1 MLRFG
6 CLDKQFISAGVAELV
21 PRTQRGAGDA
31 TIFMFYVYVL
41 KSKENGR
48 LYVGQTHNLRQRF
61 HQHREGNVWT
71 THKMGRLDLI
81 FYEAF
86 KAKSDAIRRERYLK
100 TSKGK
105 SSLRQ
110 IIRDSLIV

>member
-1 MLRFG
+1 
-6 CLDKQFISAGVAELV
+6 
-21 PRTQRGAGDA
+21 
-31 TIFMFYVYVL
+31 MFYVYVL
-41 KSKENGR
+41 MSRANQR
-48 LYVGQTHNLRQRF
+48 LYVGRTSDLRARLGE
-61 HQHREGNVWT
+61 HLKGKTWT
-71 THKMGRLDLI
+71 MARMSDLVLV

-110 IIRDSLIV
+110 VIRDSLVV